1 MQLLSLALWLL
12 VLYATLSTGLLP
24 VQDKRLPGVIDH
36 LGVCSFPRM
45 DKEYN
50 IQEGRLTKPSF
61 WMEGA
66 VRLGVYQTDSVLGV

>member
-1 MQLLSLALWLL
+1 MAFDL
-12 VLYATLSTGLLP
+12 VRNLEFRSSP
-24 VQDKRLPGVIDH
+24 VQDERLPGVIDH

-66 VRLGVYQTDSVLGV
+66 VRLGVYQTDSALGV